1 MELLYLFIITSLL
14 LLILINIYNYFKPKL
29 REGID
34 ETNSN
39 VNDSN
44 NSTKYQNYDELENKD
59 PTFLAIKNAANISYI
74 KSQLDELKGIKQEIF
89 DLSNNVYSNTQQLDQ
104 IQVALQD
111 QVNAITGGSLQ
122 NPDDISGAIE
132 TTDYTT
138 ADANLPVDAD
148 AQLLDETQTQNQN
161 QDQTQEQNS
170 ILDNIV

>member
-1 MELLYLFIITSLL
+1 MNQLHLKT
-14 LLILINIYNYFKPKL
+14 ILIFAN
-29 REGID
+29 G
-34 ETNSN
+34 
-39 VNDSN
+39 
-44 NSTKYQNYDELENKD
+44 
-59 PTFLAIKNAANISYI
+59 FLAIKNAANISFI
-74 KSQLDELKGIKQEIF
+74 KTQLDELKGIKQEIF

-138 ADANLPVDAD
+138 ADANLLVDAD

>member
-1 MELLYLFIITSLL
+1 MKLLHLFIIVSLL

-111 QVNAITGGSLQ
+111 QVNSITGGSLQ
-122 NPDDISGAIE
+122 NPDDI
-132 TTDYTT
+132 
-138 ADANLPVDAD
+138 NLPVDAD
-148 AQLLDETQTQNQN
+148 SQLLDETQTQNQN

>member
-14 LLILINIYNYFKPKL
+14 LLILINIYNYFKSKL
-29 REGID
+29 REGI
-34 ETNSN
+34 TSNINSN
-39 VNDSN
+39 
-44 NSTKYQNYDELENKD
+44 KYQNYDELENKD
-59 PTFLAIKNAANISYI
+59 PMFLAIKNAANISYI

-138 ADANLPVDAD
+138 TDVNLPVDAD
-148 AQLLDETQTQNQN
+148 SQLLD
-161 QDQTQEQNS
+161 
-170 ILDNIV
+170 